1 MARKDGALEVRA
13 RLEDDPDGGLPPDEI
28 VAYAFAANG
37 KLLDSKPLKDGV
49 ARLKVPIGDEPA
61 PGRVLIGPRV
71 GDDIP
76 LIDELLRRG
85 AWEEHIRLEP
95 KLPPL
100 DILIP
105 PVDWLCWI
113 LSRCTV
119 RGTLLKRTVRNGI
132 TVDLPV
138 CDADVEIYEVDP
150 LPILLPRIPDDILD
164 RIREILIKQPIPIP
178 DPIPDPDPGPILP
191 PHGPGPGP
199 DPAPFF
205 GMHAEHAAA
214 PVSAT
219 AELKQAP
226 APEAMRMA
234 LELADS
240 HDAIR
245 QVLLAHPIVIRPL
258 ICRFFPR
265 LVTKTLLGTAHTDDC
280 GHFRFTFFRGCHNP
294 DQPDLYF
301 KATQQWFFGR
311 ITVLEPLPVACHTW
325 WNYVCGTEVTLY
337 ATNPLTLT
345 CAPCGPVVAP
355 DNYVMVFGIGRHSAH
370 AIHGASADLSNGS
383 AERGLTSDGRPWAG
397 DLRLRLDFDPG
408 IRDALG
414 IRYYRVSWRK
424 AGGTFQPVTVQCHRH
439 YRVVPPGGGIA
450 YVGYLLGPHVVGPTA
465 GLFEVPPA
473 LPPAGNWVVV
483 DPVEDTTNARFQ
495 SGALV
500 PGVAPSSATDNAGV
514 HELKIELFDGAGNP
528 VDAAALGVQ
537 WVIPDVDD
545 LGTGGTI
552 HGEAPVAGAVVGGA
566 FVLPL
571 HVDNNKCEAEI
582 GAPTL
587 NGSAAADA
595 CGVMRYPAAGGT
607 VEMPFRAAHRNGF
620 ATRSFT
626 VRRGA
631 EPPMTPAVMALGGG
645 NFSASSTVA
654 ALRGSCTIAA
664 FAESLYVAATA
675 TDGWGRQ
682 SQLDDDD
689 VRAFTL
695 APQP

>member
-13 RLEDDPDGGLPPDEI
+13 RLEDDPDGGLPPDEV

-37 KLLDSKPLKDGV
+37 KLLDRKPLKDGV
-49 ARLKVPIGDEPA
+49 TRLKVPIGDAPA
-61 PGRVLIGPRV
+61 PARVLIGPPV
-71 GDDIP
+71 GDDVP

-100 DILIP
+100 DVLIP
-105 PVDWLCWI
+105 STDWLCWI

-119 RGTLLKRTVRNGI
+119 RGTLLKRTVRNGV

-150 LPILLPRIPDDILD
+150 LPILIPRIPDDILD
-164 RIREILIKQPIPIP
+164 RIRDILIKQPIPI
-178 DPIPDPDPGPILP
+178 PIPDPDPGPILP

-205 GMHAEHAAA
+205 AMHAEHAAA
-214 PVSAT
+214 PA
-219 AELKQAP
+219 AEMKSAP
-226 APEAMRMA
+226 APEAMRSA
-234 LELADS
+234 LQLADS

-245 QVLLAHPIVIRPL
+245 QVLLQNPIVIRPL
-258 ICRFFPR
+258 ICRLFPR
-265 LVTKTLLGTAHTDDC
+265 LVTKTLLGVAHTDDC

-311 ITVLEPLPVACHTW
+311 ITVLEQLPVACYTW

-383 AERGLTSDGRPWAG
+383 AERGLTSDGTPWAG
-397 DLRLRLDFDPG
+397 LLRLRLDFDPG

-414 IRYYRVSWRK
+414 IRYYRVSWRR
-424 AGGTFQPVTVQCHRH
+424 AGGTFQPLLDECHRH
-439 YRVVPPGGGIA
+439 YRVVPSGGGIG
-450 YVGYLLGPHVVGPTA
+450 YVGYGLGPHVVSGTA

-473 LPPAGNWVVV
+473 LPPEGNWVVV
-483 DPVEDTTNARFQ
+483 DPVEDTTNAKFP
-495 SGALV
+495 SHLLV

-514 HELKIELFDGAGNP
+514 HELKIELFDAAGAA
-528 VDAAALGVQ
+528 VDAAALGVN
-537 WVIPDVDD
+537 WVVPDVDD
-545 LGTGGTI
+545 LGTAGTI

-566 FVLPL
+566 FILPL
-571 HVDNNKCEAEI
+571 HVDNNACEARI
-582 GAPTL
+582 DAPVL
-587 NGSAAADA
+587 DGSTAADN
-595 CGVMRYPAAGGT
+595 CGVMRYGPLGGN
-607 VEMPFRAAHRNGF
+607 VDLPYRAAHRNGY
-620 ATRSFT
+620 ATRSFS
-626 VRRGA
+626 VKRGA
-631 EPPMTPAVMALGGG
+631 GAPLTPPSESGGVAGG
-645 NFSASSTVA
+645 NFTAHSTVA
-654 ALRGSCTIAA
+654 DLRETCTIAA
-664 FAESLYVAATA
+664 FAESLDVLATA

-682 SQLDDDD
+682 SGLDAHD

>member
-1 MARKDGALEVRA
+1 MARKDSALEVRA
-13 RLEDDPDGGLPPDEI
+13 RLEDDPDGGVPPDEI
-28 VAYAFAANG
+28 VVYAFAANG
-37 KLLDSKPLKDGV
+37 KLLDSQPLSDGV
-49 ARLKVPIGDEPA
+49 ARLKVPIGEAPV

-71 GDDIP
+71 GDDVP

-105 PVDWLCWI
+105 SPDWLCWI

-119 RGTLLKRTVRNGI
+119 RGTLLKRTVRNGV

-138 CDADVEIYEVDP
+138 CNADVEIYEVDP
-150 LPILLPRIPDDILD
+150 LPILIPRLPDDILD
-164 RIREILIKQPIPIP
+164 RIRDILVKQPIPIP
-178 DPIPDPDPGPILP
+178 VPDPDPGPILP
-191 PHGPGPGP
+191 PHGPGP

-205 GMHAEHAAA
+205 AMHAEHAAA
-214 PVSAT
+214 PAQ

-226 APEAMRMA
+226 APDAMRAA

-245 QVLLAHPIVIRPL
+245 QVLLQNPIVIRPL
-258 ICRFFPR
+258 ICRLFPR
-265 LVTKTLLGTAHTDDC
+265 FVTKTLLGVAHTDEC

-383 AERGLTSDGRPWAG
+383 TERGLTSDGNPWAG
-397 DLRLRLDFDPG
+397 LLRLRLDFDSG
-408 IRDALG
+408 LRDAG
-414 IRYYRVSWRK
+414 IQYYRVSWRR
-424 AGGTFQPVTVQCHRH
+424 AGGTFQPLMDECHRH
-439 YRVVPPGGGIA
+439 YKVEPAPGDVA
-450 YVGYLLGPHVVGPTA
+450 YVGYGLGPRLVGTTA
-465 GLFEVPPA
+465 ALFEIPPA

-483 DPVEDTTNARFQ
+483 DPVEDTTNAKFP
-495 SGALV
+495 SHLLV
-500 PGVAPSSATDNAGV
+500 PGVPPTSATDNAGV
-514 HELKIELFDGAGNP
+514 HELKIELFDSAGNP
-528 VDAAALGVQ
+528 ADTSGIH
-537 WVIPDVDD
+537 WVVPDVDD
-545 LGTGGTI
+545 LGTSGTI
-552 HGEAPVAGAVVGGA
+552 HGEAPVAGAVVAGA
-566 FVLPL
+566 FILPL
-571 HVDNNKCEAEI
+571 HVDNNACEARI
-582 GAPTL
+582 DAPTL

-595 CGVMRYPAAGGT
+595 CGVMRYAPAGGS
-607 VEMPFRAAHRNGF
+607 VEMPYRAAHRNGF
-620 ATRSFT
+620 ATHSFSVKRGAGAPITPPSVSGVPVGGGSFT
-626 VRRGA
+626 A
-631 EPPMTPAVMALGGG
+631 T
-645 NFSASSTVA
+645 STVD
-654 ALRGSCTIAA
+654 ALRGTCSIAA
-664 FAESLYVAATA
+664 FAESLDVAATA

-682 SQLDDDD
+682 SGLDAHD